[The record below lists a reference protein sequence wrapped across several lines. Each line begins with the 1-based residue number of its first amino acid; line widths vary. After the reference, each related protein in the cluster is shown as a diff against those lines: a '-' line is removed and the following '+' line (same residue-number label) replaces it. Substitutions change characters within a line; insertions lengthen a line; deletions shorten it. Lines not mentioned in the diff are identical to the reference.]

1 MTLVRLV
8 VVAALALP
16 SAVGCAGGGEAV
28 ADPRGRVELC
38 VDRLLS
44 RARADA
50 GARDADARRY
60 VAVTYCRPFAA
71 RGWVY
76 DDGTLSVEAH
86 RWVASSGTANCAVA
100 EAGKPVR
107 TVDCDAFPRD
117 ATLDCALLHHVPK
130 SEVRAYLDALPY
142 KVRCDD
148 GTPLDELGVP

>member
-44 RARADA
+44 RSDA
-50 GARDADARRY
+50 GAQDARARRY
-60 VAVTYCRPFAA
+60 VEMTYCRPFAV
-71 RGWVY
+71 RGWVN
-76 DDGTLSVEAH
+76 DDGTVSIDAH
-86 RWVASSGTANCAVA
+86 RWVVSAGTAECAVA
-100 EAGKPVR
+100 EAGKPAP
-107 TVDCDAFPRD
+107 TVDCDTFPRD
-117 ATLDCALLHHVPK
+117 EMLDCALLHHVRK
-130 SEVRAYLDALPY
+130 DEVRAYLDALPY